1 MGCTYSEQISD
12 ANELDNDT
20 PPKKKISSQQERLCQ
35 QFRMSET
42 HYQNIVNQY
51 NETDILGFVRSG
63 GNLDEDLHTVI
74 HNILNWK
81 KNEPMSNDLITITSV
96 TQTESNK
103 A

>member
-1 MGCTYSEQISD
+1 MGCTYSEQIFD

-20 PPKKKISSQQERLCQ
+20 PPKISSQQERLCQ

-81 KNEPMSNDLITITSV
+81 KNEHMSNHLITSV

>member
-1 MGCTYSEQISD
+1 MGCTYSEQIFD

-81 KNEPMSNDLITITSV
+81 KNEHMSNHLITSV